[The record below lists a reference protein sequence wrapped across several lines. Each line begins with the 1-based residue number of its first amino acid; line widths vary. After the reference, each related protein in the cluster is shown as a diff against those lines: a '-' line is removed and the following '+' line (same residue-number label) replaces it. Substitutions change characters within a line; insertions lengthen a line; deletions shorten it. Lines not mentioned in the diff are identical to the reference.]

1 MKRLLAAVLFAAA
14 VSLLFS
20 SPAAAQ
26 STRTFSLTRGD
37 TMSPAS
43 PGLVDPSGATTY
55 HGGLVAGQVEGTT
68 PGTFTLSI
76 TFRSTGVIDPV
87 AGIYGGEIVSPFSS
101 FVVTQGSGR
110 KSVST
115 SGTIDAGT
123 VTYRLTSYGMADII
137 SVTSGNLTVWEGKN
151 KSRRAVGN
159 GTLDYGTAIEGSG
172 TIALF
177 FY

>member
-1 MKRLLAAVLFAAA
+1 MKRFLAAVLFAASF
-14 VSLLFS
+14 SLLFS

-26 STRTFSLTRGD
+26 STRSFSLTRGD
-37 TMSPAS
+37 TMTPAS
-43 PGLVDPSGATTY
+43 PGFPDPSGAPTY
-55 HGGLVAGQVEGTT
+55 HGGLVAGQVNGT
-68 PGTFTLSI
+68 PGDVFTLSL

-101 FVVTQGSGR
+101 FVVTQNSGR

-123 VTYRLTSYGMADII
+123 VTYRLTAYGMADII
-137 SVTSGNLTVWEGKN
+137 SVTSGNLTVWEGKT

-159 GTLDYGTAIEGSG
+159 GTLNYGTAIEGSG
-172 TIALF
+172 SIALF
-177 FY
+177 FF